1 MKKIGLL
8 LLLMV
13 FGATCFS
20 QKEVKIK
27 KRDRKKDIEVV
38 TTAGVFYLRLS
49 DSTPLH
55 RDNFLRMVKVHYY
68 DSILFHRVIKGFMV
82 QAGDPNSKQA
92 PLGKALGDGG
102 PDYTVPAEFVP
113 SLFHR
118 KGVLAAAREGDASNP
133 KKASSASQFYIVQGR
148 KFTDAGLD
156 SVVQFRLKGRLIPA
170 AHREV
175 YKTEGG
181 APHLDQSYTI
191 FGEVVSGIAVIDS
204 IAATPT
210 SKGVDKDR
218 PLTDQRI
225 LSMRLVRRKNRN

>member
-1 MKKIGLL
+1 MKKCGLL
-8 LLLMV
+8 LLFLAV
-13 FGATCFS
+13 GLSGFS
-20 QKEVKIK
+20 QKEVKIR

-92 PLGKALGDGG
+92 PAGKPLGNGG
-102 PDYTVPAEFVP
+102 PDYTIPAEFVP

-133 KKASSASQFYIVQGR
+133 TKASSASQFYIVQGK

-156 SVVQFRLKGRLIPA
+156 SVVQFRLKGRAIPL

-181 APHLDQSYTI
+181 APHLDQSYSI
-191 FGEVVSGIAVIDS
+191 FGEVVSGMAVIDT

-210 SKGVDKDR
+210 SKGLDKDR
-218 PLTDQRI
+218 PATDQRI
-225 LSMRLVRRKNRN
+225 LSMRLVRRKKRN